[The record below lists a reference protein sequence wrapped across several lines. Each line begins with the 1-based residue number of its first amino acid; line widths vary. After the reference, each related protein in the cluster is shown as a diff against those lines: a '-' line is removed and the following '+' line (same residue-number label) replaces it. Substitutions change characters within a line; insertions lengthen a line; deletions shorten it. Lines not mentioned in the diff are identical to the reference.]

1 MKKDFGF
8 LDYVVVFDNFGKT
21 IDRYTII
28 FQDGS
33 SVGSSMRPN
42 SATGF
47 WQHSEARHT
56 KYFGIAFDGADGRAW
71 HTTDKDE
78 IKAINEA
85 NKHLGKYKTINA
97 MKRLPKQV
105 LDKIKEE
112 VFETDVVLRAEAD
125 YSDWEC
131 SGTNLSF
138 EDWARI
144 EYNYDDRTINIIKS
158 YTNYI

>member
-1 MKKDFGF
+1 MKKDFEF
-8 LDYVVVFDNFGKT
+8 LDFVIVFDNFGKT

-28 FQDGS
+28 FKDGI
-33 SVGSSMRPN
+33 SVGSSARPN
-42 SATGF
+42 SPTGF
-47 WQHSEARHT
+47 WQHGEV
-56 KYFGIAFDGADGRAW
+56 KYDMIDFSGADGRAT

-97 MKRLPKQV
+97 MKRLPKEV
-105 LDKIKEE
+105 LDNIKEE
-112 VFETDVVLRAEAD
+112 VFENDVILTAEGD
-125 YSDWEC
+125 YSEWEC

-144 EYNYDDRTINIIKS
+144 EYKYDDKTINIIKS
-158 YTNYI
+158 YTNYIK